1 MSSQHAKK
9 IYDRRCLAGHQ
20 FSTGDAAARW
30 TTRKGNARYWCPTC
44 LQQGK
49 HPPKDW
55 KKV

>member
-9 IYDRRCLAGHQ
+9 IYDRHCLAGHQ